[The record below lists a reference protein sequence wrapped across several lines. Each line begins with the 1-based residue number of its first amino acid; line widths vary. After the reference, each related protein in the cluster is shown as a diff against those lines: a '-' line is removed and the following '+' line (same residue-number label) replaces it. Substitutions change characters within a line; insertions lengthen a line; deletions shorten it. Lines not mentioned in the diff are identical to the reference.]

1 MNDMT
6 RTDAVMAVMQVF
18 DRLEAAERRAEVAE
32 RKAAAISLGE
42 DAPSGDD
49 GRPEVDRMLDA
60 AVIKAGRK
68 AILKKH
74 IYSWGCVIANRDEDS
89 GDINVM
95 RYERW
100 LQEKVRSIP
109 DYVSRDGFLAYFAQE
124 LSEMYEAEKA
134 EAMAELEEGE

>member
-18 DRLEAAERRAEVAE
+18 DRLESAE
-32 RKAAAISLGE
+32 RKADQAARTLGDVALAE
-42 DAPSGDD
+42 QAGN
-49 GRPEVDRMLDA
+49 RTEVEAMLDA

-68 AILKKH
+68 AILEKH
-74 IYSWGCVIANRDEDS
+74 IYSWGCVSANRDEDS

>member
-1 MNDMT
+1 MNDIT

-68 AILKKH
+68 AILEKH
-74 IYSWGCVIANRDEDS
+74 IYSWGCVSANRDEDS

>member
-18 DRLEAAERRAEVAE
+18 DRLESAE
-32 RKAAAISLGE
+32 RKADQAARTLGDVALAE
-42 DAPSGDD
+42 QAGN
-49 GRPEVDRMLDA
+49 RTEVEAMLDA

-68 AILKKH
+68 AILEKH
-74 IYSWGCVIANRDEDS
+74 IYSWGCVSANRDEDS

-134 EAMAELEEGE
+134 EAMAELEQGE

>member
-18 DRLEAAERRAEVAE
+18 DRLESAE
-32 RKAAAISLGE
+32 RKADQAARTLGDVALAE
-42 DAPSGDD
+42 QAGN
-49 GRPEVDRMLDA
+49 RTEVEAMLDA

-74 IYSWGCVIANRDEDS
+74 IYSWGCVSANRDEDS